1 MLASG
6 SAMLRLLALAACL
19 AAPGALAQTA
29 ATAQDVD
36 DHTSPRDPD
45 PTDTAMVDLPDAL
58 SPAEAAVRDI
68 VQQDGVH
75 VVHFWA
81 PWCDN
86 STNELA
92 QGWYEV
98 VEAHPEVSFTFVTL
112 WNGDDVGGD
121 VLDRYAIP
129 ERVTRLVV
137 PAEQPPKGERRTT
150 FLGLPVTWIPTT
162 WVMNR
167 NGELATAF
175 AYGEVSP
182 DQLTAALEG
191 AASDWPH

>member
-1 MLASG
+1 MS
-6 SAMLRLLALAACL
+6 RLLLLAFALGL
-19 AAPGALAQTA
+19 AAPLAVAQTA
-29 ATAQDVD
+29 ATARDVD
-36 DHTSPRDPD
+36 DSTSPTDTD
-45 PTDTAMVDLPDAL
+45 PTDMTDLSEAL

-98 VEAHPEVSFTFVTL
+98 VEANPEVSFTFVTL
-112 WNGDDVGGD
+112 WNGDDIGHD
-121 VLDRYAIP
+121 TLDRYAIP
-129 ERVTRLVV
+129 ERVARLVV
-137 PAEQPPKGERRTT
+137 PAEQPPRGERRTT

-167 NGELATAF
+167 NGQLATAF
-175 AYGEVSP
+175 SYGEVSP
-182 DQLTAALEG
+182 EQLTTALEG

>member
-1 MLASG
+1 
-6 SAMLRLLALAACL
+6 MLRLLPSALAWALVACL

-36 DHTSPRDPD
+36 DATSPRDPD
-45 PTDTAMVDLPDAL
+45 PTTPAMDDLLDAL

-92 QGWYEV
+92 QGWHEV
-98 VEAHPEVSFTFVTL
+98 IESTPDVTFTFVTL
-112 WNGDDVGGD
+112 WNGDSLGDD
-121 VLDRYAIP
+121 VLDRYGIP

-137 PAEQPPKGERRTT
+137 PAEQPPKGERRTR

-182 DQLTAALEG
+182 EQLATAIEG
-191 AASDWPH
+191 AQSDWPH